1 MTGISCRERPAE
13 ATQDEPAAD
22 MLALAAALRDSARQ
36 SAHNVVVLGEQIAGC
51 RIAAA
56 KAPQHRS
63 PLDRWLDAHAQAARR
78 AAAGMAEL
86 NSPLAAMALWTE
98 LVDRWL
104 DANITLLDA
113 LSSPPRA

>member
-13 ATQDEPAAD
+13 TTQDEPAAD

-36 SAHNVVVLGEQIAGC
+36 SAHNVVVLGEQIAGY

-56 KAPQHRS
+56 KAPPHRS
-63 PLDRWLDAHAQAARR
+63 PVDRWLDAHGQAAQR
-78 AAAGMAEL
+78 AVAGMAEIG
-86 NSPLAAMALWTE
+86 SPLAAMALWTE

-113 LSSPPRA
+113 LFSPPRA